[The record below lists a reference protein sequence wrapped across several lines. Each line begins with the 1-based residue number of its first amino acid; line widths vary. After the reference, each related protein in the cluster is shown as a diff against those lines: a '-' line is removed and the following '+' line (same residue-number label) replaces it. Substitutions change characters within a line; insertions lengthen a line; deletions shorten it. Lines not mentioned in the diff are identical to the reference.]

1 MESNDFY
8 QNDEQY
14 YQETFYDEHGKPIS
28 PRKARHLLVGFMAG
42 CFVVSAV
49 MLILLFYI
57 LHSHGQKYDR
67 CSVEV
72 VGVVVDNVRNGS
84 SEGSVVFPVFRYEY
98 KGRTYVQQ
106 AQSGDYPAQFSVG
119 DHRTIHINPNDPS
132 EYYIDKDDSTAVKA
146 LVLLSSVCVALGVML
161 VIVIVKS
168 RRNERNSLTK

>member
-8 QNDEQY
+8 QSDEQY
-14 YQETFYDEHGKPIS
+14 IQDTFLDENGRPIS
-28 PRKARHLLVGFMAG
+28 PRKARHLLVGFTVI
-42 CFVVSAV
+42 CFVAALAL
-49 MLILLFYI
+49 MIILFYI
-57 LHSHGQKYDR
+57 VRSHGKMYDR
-67 CSVEV
+67 CSAEV

-106 AQSGDYPAQFSVG
+106 AQSGNYPAQFSVG

-132 EYYIDKDDSTAVKA
+132 EYYTEKDDSTAVTA
-146 LVLLSSVCVALGVML
+146 LLLLSSVCVALGVML

-168 RRNERNSLTK
+168 RRNEQNTR

>member
-28 PRKARHLLVGFMAG
+28 PRKARHLLVGFTVI
-42 CFVVSAV
+42 CFAAALAL
-49 MLILLFYI
+49 MIILFYI
-57 LHSHGQKYDR
+57 VRSHGKMYDR
-67 CSVEV
+67 CSAEV

-84 SEGSVVFPVFRYEY
+84 SENSVVFPVFRYEY
-98 KGRTYVQQ
+98 RGRTYVQQ

-146 LVLLSSVCVALGVML
+146 LVLLSSVFAAMGVML
-161 VIVIVKS
+161 IIVIVKS
-168 RRNERNSLTK
+168 KRNEQNTR